1 MSGEI
6 EIETGLAGYLEKD
19 TAVVETSR
27 KEWELEYTA
36 LSRLVDIFRRIAQL
50 VEIKDKSLSLPSQ
63 LFLVVLNQ
71 SYGVASELL
80 RRRTTDAQ
88 ALMRRAVE
96 AAGVAHRLWKHPE
109 TIQVFNESYPD
120 INDDNHPKQFR
131 PSNKYRQEFSSSQLF
146 SGDSSALQTLG
157 SFYELFSVGAS
168 HAGLGALAGQRW
180 KDNILALPVRETN
193 RVEIGRTWHNVII
206 AYWEILRVFFAIL
219 RSAIPD
225 GMTAAVEADMKQ
237 WFEDYKKTLKDRTP
251 WIPDIQKINL

>member
-1 MSGEI
+1 MSGDI

-19 TAVVETSR
+19 AAVVETSR

-36 LSRLVDIFRRIAQL
+36 LSRLVDIFRRMAQL
-50 VEIKDKSLSLPSQ
+50 VVIKETNLSLPSQ

-71 SYGVASELL
+71 SYGVTSELL
-80 RRRTTDAQ
+80 RRRATDAQ

-109 TIQVFNESYPD
+109 LTQVFNEAYPH

-146 SGDSSALQTLG
+146 SGDSSVLHILG
-157 SFYELFSVGAS
+157 RFYELFSVGAT
-168 HAGLGALAGQRW
+168 HAGLGALAGQQWR
-180 KDNILALPVRETN
+180 DGVLALSVRETN
-193 RVEIGRTWHNVII
+193 RVAIGCAWYSVIT
-206 AYWEILRVFFAIL
+206 AYWEILRVFFAVL
-219 RSAIPD
+219 KSAIPD

-237 WFEDYKKTLKDRTP
+237 WLKDYKKTLKDHTP
-251 WIPDIQKINL
+251 WIPDIHKINL

>member
-6 EIETGLAGYLEKD
+6 EIEAGLAGYLEKD
-19 TAVVETSR
+19 ATVVETSR
-27 KEWELEYTA
+27 KEWEPEYTA

-50 VEIKDKSLSLPSQ
+50 VVIKDKNLSLPSQ

-71 SYGVASELL
+71 SYGVSSELL

-96 AAGVAHRLWKHPE
+96 AAGIAHRLWKHPE
-109 TIQVFNESYPD
+109 LTQVFNEAYPD

-157 SFYELFSVGAS
+157 GLYELFSVGAS
-168 HAGLGALAGQRW
+168 HAGLGALASQRW
-180 KDNILALPVRETN
+180 KDSVLAHSLRETN
-193 RVEIGRTWHNVII
+193 GVEIGRAWHSVTT
-206 AYWEILRVFFAIL
+206 AYWEILRVFFAVL
-219 RSAIPD
+219 KSAISD

-237 WFEDYKKTLKDRTP
+237 WLEDYRKTVKDRTP
-251 WIPDIQKINL
+251 WIPDVQKINL